1 MTELGIESKEAED
14 IINTYQS
21 RVPFVKQ
28 LTKNLMIEAEA
39 RGKIKTLEGRLCRFP
54 FYEPREFGKKGF
66 FQKVMDNIKE
76 QALTRL

>member
-1 MTELGIESKEAED
+1 EAEE

-39 RGKIKTLEGRLCRFP
+39 RGKSKL
-54 FYEPREFGKKGF
+54 
-66 FQKVMDNIKE
+66 
-76 QALTRL
+76 